1 MIPSFGINDIFS
13 RLRSADVL
21 FVLDNLNYVGDYMNH
36 ENWYNNFF
44 NRAFFEVQINFHS
57 SKDNKAE
64 AEFIIKALNLQ
75 PGENVLD
82 IPCGLGRLTMELAE
96 YGCKMTG
103 LDFTEEYLEYFK
115 KAASVRNLEISFYH
129 GDMRQPPW
137 HEEFDAAF
145 NVGGSFGYFD
155 DDENTKFIKSV
166 YDTLK
171 PGGRF
176 LLMCHVAESLFPMY
190 QERDWRKAGDSIVLD
205 KRSYDLENNRING
218 EWTIIQDNETTV
230 QYSSMRIYTYS
241 QMCDMFKN
249 AGFDNLKAYGS
260 IKGDPFQICSK
271 RLYLVGI
278 KKSA

>member
-1 MIPSFGINDIFS
+1 
-13 RLRSADVL
+13 
-21 FVLDNLNYVGDYMNH
+21 MNH
-36 ENWYNNFF
+36 EKWYDGFFNQAFFDIQNNF
-44 NRAFFEVQINFHS
+44 NS
-57 SKDNKAE
+57 SEDNKAE

-103 LDFTEEYLEYFK
+103 LDFTKDYLDFFE
-115 KAASVRNLEISFYH
+115 KAASERDLNITFYH

-137 HEEFDAAF
+137 REQFDAAF

-155 DDENTKFIKSV
+155 DDENEKFIKSV

-176 LLMCHVAESLFPMY
+176 LIMAHVAESLFPMF
-190 QERDWRKAGDSIVLD
+190 RKKDWSRAGKSIVLD
-205 KRSYDLENNRING
+205 DRSYDIENNRIIS
-218 EWTIIQDNETTV
+218 EWTIIQGAETTV

-241 QMCDMFKN
+241 EMCDMFKS
-249 AGFDNLKAYGS
+249 AGFGDLKAYGS
-260 IKGDPFQICSK
+260 IEGDPFQFRSK
-271 RLYLVGI
+271 RLYLKGV
-278 KKSA
+278 K